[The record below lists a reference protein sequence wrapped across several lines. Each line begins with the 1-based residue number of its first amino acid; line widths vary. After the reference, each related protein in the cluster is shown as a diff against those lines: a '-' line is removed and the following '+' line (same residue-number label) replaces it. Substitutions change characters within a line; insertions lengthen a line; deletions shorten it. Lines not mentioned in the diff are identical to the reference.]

1 VVIMIVALLYFI
13 PVSLTAIAVFV
24 SLWRNP

>member
-1 VVIMIVALLYFI
+1 MTVIALLYFI